1 MIYTILVILLIIS
14 IGFNVY
20 SMKRSKLFFRS
31 YTKDLEKLHKLTESK
46 KDLVVKLLRLRRDK
60 QSLKEK
66 LDELEKLTPQELT
79 NRGMDIS
86 NKLRGRL
93 KDSGG
98 GDSTP

>member
-20 SMKRSKLFFRS
+20 SMKRSKLFFKS
-31 YTKDLEKLHKLTESK
+31 YTKDLEKLKGLTESK
-46 KDLVVKLLRLRRDK
+46 KALVVKLLRLQIDK

-66 LDELEKLTPQELT
+66 LNELEKLTPQGRT

-86 NKLRGRL
+86 NNLRGRL

>member
-1 MIYTILVILLIIS
+1 MIYAILVILLIIS

-20 SMKRSKLFFRS
+20 SMKKSKLFFRS
-31 YTKDLEKLHKLTESK
+31 YEQDLKKLHDLTENK
-46 KDLVVKLLRLRRDK
+46 KVLVVKLLRLRSDK
-60 QSLKEK
+60 RSLKEK
-66 LDELEKLTPQELT
+66 LDELEKLTPQGLT